1 MQHGNVYQYPRNRP
15 MLSPYT
21 HELNGSGTACSA
33 DCPACQWARSIL
45 PEADRIIVAQDEALP
60 IQCMDDDAA

>member
-1 MQHGNVYQYPRNRP
+1 